1 MKQRNFADFSRKM
14 RCKRHFRKN
23 ITENFSETP
32 AFHNKSTWNPPQAHP
47 ALEVHLSQMEAIV
60 FLFLF
65 PGNTT
70 RYNLTKEKW
79 LAMRIFPNG
88 HR

>member
-1 MKQRNFADFSRKM
+1 M

-47 ALEVHLSQMEAIV
+47 ALEMHLSQMEAIV
-60 FLFLF
+60 FFFFFLVILLD
-65 PGNTT
+65 TIS
-70 RYNLTKEKW
+70 R
-79 LAMRIFPNG
+79 RRNG
-88 HR
+88 